1 MSKQSFS
8 AVVNVFAS
16 HECIRLNEFLTAN
29 PDLDVGERDA
39 IFRAGTAVLLSEANS
54 ALLRV
59 LLLELHAAKLTGQIP
74 QGAPDV
80 QFEAFV
86 RKALQPAFIKH
97 LDDRYPALRGRLER
111 VLATRRRAIETMVSR
126 LVTDRVRLA
135 QFFGISCARLV
146 TVSLGLGDSHDQ
158 GHAVAK
164 LEFSGGALMYK
175 PRPMQ
180 LDVRLDAFLERL
192 FSESSGRIRVPKAMD
207 CTDYGWSIFVEH
219 EYCEDE
225 ASLFDFYRNLGCW
238 ISVMHLLAGSDI
250 HCENLIASGSVP
262 VIVDPECLFAKNW
275 VAKDMGKGEAYVE
288 ATRMISGSVLRSG
301 IVPYRS
307 PFDALKGVE
316 LSSMA
321 ASAEK
326 ESEVVG
332 PTLVDEGTVNA
343 RIARG
348 RITLDTPKSMPSPKN
363 IFMQHVE
370 DVFDGFSQTNHLLR
384 GLDGS
389 GELDSLLQDFR
400 GCRVRDLY
408 RPTQV
413 YAEVRQMLWHP
424 ASLHD
429 PEKARSRASMMLGRG
444 VGLTS
449 EQVESEIENLMLRDV
464 PVYRSEVSAERIES
478 TLGLWRSNALDT
490 QEMILRA
497 SILAADLNS
506 RDDAVSEKQQVR
518 ILGNASASISDDL
531 DEERRELAEQ
541 AVRRLLNF
549 SVRAEDGSS
558 TWVGPVRGING
569 WMVEPVEADFYNG
582 LGGIAVTLAGYRHE
596 MGCGRVNTVDG
607 IQETL
612 DGCLTALRSME
623 LASKPT
629 RGGGFNGLGARI
641 WTWLT
646 LHSLTKRTDMLD
658 VAVEYAQ
665 TLLSH
670 DPVEDEELDLL
681 SGEAGLI
688 VPLMH
693 LGNATQDPCWL
704 NQAVAIGNRLVG
716 AAILDDKGARWRS
729 ISFKEPLGGF
739 AHGATGIGW
748 ALARLSLS
756 QTGTEGDR
764 QYWAHV
770 AKRAFAFEK
779 SLYDKEHCAWRDLRR
794 IDDTVFS
801 NAWCHGGIGIGLAAS
816 DLYAQTGLET
826 YLQTM
831 RVAMA
836 SALKF
841 GWHKRANL
849 CHGSLGMR
857 EMVSRIAQFDH
868 EAGRQALGD
877 GDRIVLSEIKRFMT
891 GAGQLVEELFV
902 PGLMTGL
909 SGIVHGLCRMHPEC
923 ELPSPLLMEAS
934 PRGSFSCQVVM
945 TNRSSGMSP

>member
-1 MSKQSFS
+1 MAKQSFS
-8 AVVNVFAS
+8 EVVKVFAS
-16 HECIRLNEFLTAN
+16 HECSRLNEFLTAT
-29 PDLDVGERDA
+29 PDLDAGGRDV
-39 IFRAGTAVLLSEANS
+39 IFRAGTAALLSEANS

-74 QGAPDV
+74 QDTPDA

-86 RKALQPAFIKH
+86 CEALQRAFTKH
-97 LDDRYPALRGRLER
+97 LDNRYPALLRRLER
-111 VLATRRRAIETMVSR
+111 VLSNRRLAIENMASR
-126 LVTDRVRLA
+126 LITDRERLA
-135 QFFGISCARLV
+135 RFFGISCARLV
-146 TVSLGLGDSHDQ
+146 ALSLGLGDSHDQ

-180 LDVRLDAFLERL
+180 LDVRLDAFLGRL
-192 FSESSGRIRVPKAMD
+192 FAGSSERIRVPKAMD
-207 CTDYGWSIFVEH
+207 CTDYGWTVFVEH
-219 EYCEDE
+219 AYCESE
-225 ASLFDFYRNLGCW
+225 ACLFDFYQNLGRW
-238 ISVMHLLAGSDI
+238 ISIMHLLAGSDI

-275 VAKDMGKGEAYVE
+275 VAKDRGKGEAYVE

-326 ESEVVG
+326 EPEVVG

-343 RIARG
+343 RIAKG
-348 RITLDTPKSMPSPKN
+348 RIRLDVPKSMPSPKN

-370 DVFDGFSQTNHLLR
+370 DVFDGFAQTNHLLR
-384 GLDGS
+384 GLDSS
-389 GELDSLLQDFR
+389 GELDSLLQEFR
-400 GCRVRDLY
+400 GCYVRDLY

-429 PEKARSRASMMLGRG
+429 PEKARSRADMMLGRG

-449 EQVESEIENLMLRDV
+449 EQVESEIESLMMRDV
-464 PVYRSEVSAERIES
+464 PVYRSEVNAERIES

-497 SILAADLNS
+497 SILTADLNS
-506 RDDAVSEKQQVR
+506 RDDGVSSKQPIR

-531 DEERRELAEQ
+531 DEERRELAER

-549 SVRAEDGSS
+549 SVSAEDGSS
-558 TWVGPVRGING
+558 TWVGPVRGVNG

-582 LGGIAVTLAGYRHE
+582 LGGIAFSLAGYRHE
-596 MGCGRVNTVDG
+596 MGCGRVNTVDDVE
-607 IQETL
+607 ETL

-629 RGGGFNGLGARI
+629 RGGGFNGTGAKI

-646 LHSLTKRTDMLD
+646 LHSFLKRTEMLD
-658 VAVEYAQ
+658 FAVEYAQ
-665 TLLSH
+665 TLLGYGF
-670 DPVEDEELDLL
+670 VEGEELDLL

-688 VPLMH
+688 VPLIH
-693 LGNATQDPCWL
+693 LGKATQNPCWL
-704 NQAVAIGNRLVG
+704 NLAATIGNRLAG
-716 AAILDDKGARWRS
+716 AAILDDIGARWSS

-748 ALARLSLS
+748 SLARLSLS
-756 QTGTEGDR
+756 QTGTEGER
-764 QYWAHV
+764 RHWAHV
-770 AKRAFAFEK
+770 AKRAFEFEK
-779 SLYDKEHCAWRDLRR
+779 SLYDEEQCAWRDLRR
-794 IDDTVFS
+794 TDSTVFS
-801 NAWCHGGIGIGLAAS
+801 SAWCHGGIGVGLAAC
-816 DLYAQTGLET
+816 DLHARTGLET

-831 RVAMA
+831 RAAMA
-836 SALKF
+836 SALKL

-857 EMVSRIAQFDH
+857 EMASRIAEIDN
-868 EAGRQALGD
+868 EAGRQALHH
-877 GDRIVLSEIKRFMT
+877 GDRIVLSEIKRLMT
-891 GAGQLVEELFV
+891 GEGQLVEELFV

-923 ELPSPLLMEAS
+923 ELPSPLLMEAELMRRK
-934 PRGSFSCQVVM
+934 PRTDFHS
-945 TNRSSGMSP
+945 

>member
-8 AVVNVFAS
+8 VVVEIFAS
-16 HECIRLNEFLTAN
+16 RECSRLNDFLTAN
-29 PDLDVGERDA
+29 PDLDAAERDV
-39 IFRAGTAVLLSEANS
+39 IFRAGTVELLSEANS
-54 ALLRV
+54 AMLRV

-74 QGAPDV
+74 LGTPYV

-86 RKALQPAFIKH
+86 REALQPAFVEH
-97 LDDRYPALRGRLER
+97 LGDRYPALPGRLER
-111 VLATRRRAIETMVSR
+111 VLANRRMAIETMVSR
-126 LVTDRVRLA
+126 LITDRERLA
-135 QFFGISCARLV
+135 RFFGISCARLV
-146 TVSLGLGDSHDQ
+146 ALSLGLGDSHDQ

-164 LEFSGGALMYK
+164 LEFTSSALMYK

-192 FSESSGRIRVPKAMD
+192 FSGSSGRIRVPKAMD
-207 CTDYGWSIFVEH
+207 CTDYGWTAFVEH
-219 EYCEDE
+219 TYCESE
-225 ASLFDFYRNLGCW
+225 ASLSDFYQNLGRW

-250 HCENLIASGSVP
+250 HCENLIASGPVP

-275 VAKDMGKGEAYVE
+275 GAKDMGKGEAYVE

-343 RIARG
+343 RIAKG

-370 DVFDGFSQTNHLLR
+370 DVFDGFAQTNHLLR
-384 GLDGS
+384 GLDSS
-389 GELDSLLQDFR
+389 GQLNSLLQEFR
-400 GCRVRDLY
+400 SCRVRDLY

-429 PEKARSRASMMLGRG
+429 PEKARSRANVMLGRG

-449 EQVESEIENLMLRDV
+449 EQVESEIEHLMLRDV
-464 PVYRSEVSAERIES
+464 PAYRSEVSADRIES
-478 TLGLWRSNALDT
+478 TLGLWRKNPMDT

-506 RDDAVSEKQQVR
+506 RDDGVSEKQQRR
-518 ILGNASASISDDL
+518 ILGNASASLSDDL
-531 DEERRELAEQ
+531 DEERRELAER

-596 MGCGRVNTVDG
+596 MRCGRVNTVNG
-607 IQETL
+607 VQETL
-612 DGCLTALRSME
+612 DGCMTALRSME

-629 RGGGFNGLGARI
+629 RGGGFNGIGARI

-670 DPVEDEELDLL
+670 DFVESEELDLL

-688 VPLMH
+688 VPLIH
-693 LGNATQDPCWL
+693 LGNTTQNPCWL
-704 NQAVAIGNRLVG
+704 NQAAAIGNRLVG
-716 AAILDDKGARWRS
+716 AAILDAKGARWSS
-729 ISFKEPLGGF
+729 ISFKKPLGGF

-748 ALARLSLS
+748 SLARLSLS
-756 QTGTEGDR
+756 QTGTAGDR
-764 QYWAHV
+764 QHWAHV
-770 AKRAFAFEK
+770 AERAFEFEK

-794 IDDTVFS
+794 TDEMVFS

-831 RVAMA
+831 RAAMA
-836 SALKF
+836 STLKL

-857 EMVSRIAQFDH
+857 EMVSRIAQIDPKTD
-868 EAGRQALGD
+868 RQDLD
-877 GDRIVLSEIKRFMT
+877 NGDRIVLSEIRRLMT
-891 GAGQLVEELFV
+891 GSGQLVEELFV

-923 ELPSPLLMEAS
+923 ELPSPLLMEAATS
-934 PRGSFSCQVVM
+934 PSM
-945 TNRSSGMSP
+945 